1 MSPVTFSRHAAIAVI
16 TIDNPPVNAL
26 GAAVRE
32 GLVAAIAEANADG
45 TVEAIVIAAAGKAF
59 IAGADISEFGKPP
72 VPPFLPDVLDAIERS
87 DKPVVAAI
95 QGVALGGGLEV
106 ALACH
111 ARVGLPTAQLGMPEI
126 KLGLIPGAG
135 GTQRLPRL
143 IGAAKA
149 FAMMLSGDPVPAG
162 RALEWGLLDE
172 VVSSDL
178 LATAIRVAE
187 GLAAEGRRPV
197 TSLAADRL
205 TEADRAAFE
214 TLAEDALRK
223 AGEAPNVPALVEAV
237 RNVFLLPFA
246 EALAAERRLFLALV
260 ADPRAQALRHVFFAE
275 REVARVPGI
284 GPQVKPRPIAGA
296 AVIGAGT
303 MGGGIAMCFA
313 NAGIPVTLIETAQ
326 APLDNGMNRIAAIYD
341 ISVQRGSLT
350 PEARAARLALIKPA
364 VGLAAAAGADIVI
377 EAAFEEMG
385 VKQQIFGELDKVAKP
400 GAILA
405 SNTSYLDIPTI
416 AAATKRPQ
424 DVLGMHFFSPANV
437 MKLLEVVRPQ
447 GVAEDA
453 VVTAVALGRKLGK
466 VPVVVGNGFG
476 FVGNRMLE
484 QRTRAAERL
493 LVAGALPYEV
503 DQALVDFGFKMGP
516 FAMADLAGNDIGWR
530 SRKARGLKAAVADAI
545 CEAGWFGQKTG
556 RGYYLYPQ
564 GARAGQRCRHAARLQ
579 PGGDPGA
586 AARPDGQRGRPH
598 PGRGHRGAAGRH
610 RCRLDQ
616 WLQLAGLARRPDVL
630 GRQRRARR
638 DRQAIAG
645 AGRRERRQGAG
656 AGTAAAAPRCRGQG
670 LFQPGFRRLR
680 RPPARSGATFP
691 ERNVDAAAPPPSAIS
706 AADMAGCGSPRALLS
721 KTLLRD

>member
-1 MSPVTFSRHAAIAVI
+1 MTKVQLEVRGRVAVA

-32 GLVAAIAEANADG
+32 GLARAIAQSNDDAA
-45 TVEAIVIAAAGKAF
+45 VAAIVIAAAGKAF

-72 VPPFLPDVLDAIERS
+72 AQPLLPDLLDAIEAS
-87 DKPVVAAI
+87 NKPVVAAI

-111 ARVGLPTAQLGMPEI
+111 ARVALPGAKLGLPEV

-149 FAMMLSGDPVPAG
+149 FPMMLSGEPIPAG
-162 RALEWGLLDE
+162 LALDYGLLDE
-172 VVSSDL
+172 VVSSDVV
-178 LATAIRVAE
+178 AAAIRLAE
-187 GLAAEGRRPV
+187 ALAAEGRRPV
-197 TSLAADRL
+197 TSTATGEL
-205 TEADRAAFE
+205 TEADREAFE
-214 TLAEDALRK
+214 ALAKDALKK
-223 AGEAPNVPALVEAV
+223 AEGMPNVPALVEAV
-237 RNVFLLPFA
+237 RATALPFRDG
-246 EALAAERRLFLALV
+246 LAVERKLFLSLI
-260 ADPRAQALRHVFFAE
+260 ADERSKALRYVFFAE
-275 REVARVPGI
+275 REVAKVPGI
-284 GPQVKPRPIAGA
+284 GPEVKPREIASA

-326 APLDNGMNRIAAIYD
+326 AALDNGVNRIGAIYD

-350 PEARAARLALIKPA
+350 PEAKAKRMALIKPA
-364 VGLAAAAGADIVI
+364 VGLAAAAGADIVV

-385 VKQQIFGELDKVAKP
+385 VKQQIFGELDRVAKS

-405 SNTSYLDIPTI
+405 SNTSYLDVPTI

-424 DVLGMHFFSPANV
+424 DVIGMHFFSPANV
-437 MKLLEVVRPQ
+437 MKLLEIVRP
-447 GVAEDA
+447 ASSADDAIATA
-453 VVTAVALGRKLGK
+453 VVLGRKLGK

-493 LVAGALPYEV
+493 LVAGALPHEV
-503 DQALVDFGFKMGP
+503 DAALVGFGFKMGP

-556 RGYYLYPQ
+556 RGYYIYPQ
-564 GARAGQRCRHAARLQ
+564 GARAGQRCPEVEALIARISAEQGVTRRSFTQEEILARLL
-579 PGGDPGA
+579 DPMVNEGA
-586 AARPDGQRGRPH
+586 RILEAGVAARPGDIDIVWINGYNWPAWRGGPMFWADSVGLDVIVKRLEAL
-598 PGRGHRGAAGRH
+598 AAETGDKA
-610 RCRLDQ
+610 LE
-616 WLQLAGLARRPDVL
+616 P
-630 GRQRRARR
+630 
-638 DRQAIAG
+638 
-645 AGRRERRQGAG
+645 
-656 AGTAAAAPRCRGQG
+656 AP
-670 LFQPGFRRLR
+670 LLRRL
-680 RPPARSGATFP
+680 
-691 ERNVDAAAPPPSAIS
+691 AAEGKGFAS
-706 AADMAGCGSPRALLS
+706 L
-721 KTLLRD
+721 KE